1 MEEPGSDYFCPVSVE
16 LLKEPQQTIFCCG
29 NHLSREVAERL
40 EAERKPC
47 QKGPIKTLE
56 DLFFKRKVM
65 ELKIYCGN
73 KGNGCKWV
81 GELGEL
87 DTHNGKCGFVLVECP
102 LQCGQ
107 RVYRHYLT
115 KHKSDQCHKR
125 PFSCQYCGHEATF
138 EKVVNDHWPTCQSY
152 PELCPNLC
160 SHAEIERRFLQQ
172 HLNEECPL
180 QEIECEFSYAGC
192 EKMIR
197 RQSMQKHLDQSKDEH
212 LKMRAQHKKKNRC

>member
-1 MEEPGSDYFCPVSVE
+1 
-16 LLKEPQQTIFCCG
+16 
-29 NHLSREVAERL
+29 
-40 EAERKPC
+40 
-47 QKGPIKTLE
+47 
-56 DLFFKRKVM
+56 M

-192 EKMIR
+192 EERIR
-197 RQSMQKHLDQSKDEH
+197 WQSMQKHLDQSKDEH
-212 LKMRAQHKKKNRC
+212 LKMSTRDVELTYPEVRMRISARLYTHADVGVPRCTSLILA